1 MPVITLCRMIL
12 VALVLM
18 FAPLVRAQT
27 MGELNAA
34 QGIHGTLSR
43 QGASGQGN
51 TVRRVK
57 KSLDE
62 SNDRHNSWQDDVD
75 KDEREDSRARRERNR

>member
-1 MPVITLCRMIL
+1 MIALYRMMV

-18 FAPLVRAQT
+18 FAPPVRAQT

-34 QGIHGTLSR
+34 QGIHGTLAR
-43 QGASGQGN
+43 QGVSGQVN
-51 TVRRVK
+51 TVKRVQ

-75 KDEREDSRARRERNR
+75 KDEREDSRGRREHSR

>member
-1 MPVITLCRMIL
+1 MPVIALFRMVV
-12 VALVLM
+12 VALTLM

-27 MGELNAA
+27 MGDLNAA
-34 QGIHGTLSR
+34 QGIHGTLTR

-51 TVRRVK
+51 TVRRVQ

-75 KDEREDSRARRERNR
+75 KDEREDPRARRERNR

>member
-1 MPVITLCRMIL
+1 MVFAVLILAPVASL
-12 VALVLM
+12 
-18 FAPLVRAQT
+18 AQT

-51 TVRRVK
+51 TVRRVQ